1 MIQETGR
8 DLSGIDKKLSAYF
21 GLLIV
26 ALLVIVSFTAIVYF
40 NFIINKEHDRLGSII
55 ANSVGNSIN
64 RVSFSGKYQ
73 ARLLVEDLKNENI
86 NIDSIIIQDSS
97 GLIIAHST
105 SQFNGQIL
113 DDALFQEAKKVITT
127 DKYMIRNITLARGN
141 QPIDLIEIDIP
152 YKKGYE
158 DLVSGVT
165 RVFLS
170 KDSLNAL
177 IHDALIYLSF
187 LIAFLA
193 IFSYF
198 IIKVISA
205 KLSAPIIE
213 QKQFFEHLLNIIP
226 SPIFYK
232 DIEGRYIGFNNS
244 FELLLGKTKE
254 ELLGKSVFDTSPPEL
269 AAIYHEKDME
279 LFTQNTTQTYES
291 SIKDSE
297 GKLHTVV
304 FNKASILD
312 ANNHISGLIGV
323 ILDITTQ
330 KELEKELLIQKEKF
344 ETIFKNS
351 TDGLAVFDLESHF
364 LECNDAYLQM
374 TGFTKEELL
383 TKTCL
388 ELTAKEDIERS
399 KEALA
404 IVLKEGYI
412 ENFEKSCIVKD
423 DKVIIINMG
432 ITLIPDQQKLIVVAK
447 NITNNKFLESQAKL
461 ASMGEMI
468 GNIAH
473 QWRQPLSVVST
484 IASSIA
490 FKEEL
495 NRLKSEEIIPN
506 MESIIKQT
514 TYLSKTIDDFRNF
527 IKGDNMKTTTDIQSI
542 IDKTLSIVTPSLKNS
557 YIDVV
562 LDIEPDLQIE
572 CFENELMQ
580 AFINIINNS
589 KDAIVSNENIDSNK
603 YIFISAQK
611 KNNAV
616 QIIIKD
622 NGGGIKQEVINRIFE
637 PYFTTKHKSV
647 GTGLGLSMAYKII
660 SEIHHG
666 NIQVINSTFE
676 YNHKSYTG
684 AMFILSFYIN
694 SEKES

>member
-1 MIQETGR
+1 MIQNTGR

-26 ALLVIVSFTAIVYF
+26 ALLIIVSFTAMVYF

-113 DDALFQEAKKVITT
+113 DDSLFQEAKKVITT
-127 DKYMIRNITLARGN
+127 DKYMIRNISLVRGT
-141 QPIDLIEIDIP
+141 QLVDLIEIDIP
-152 YKKGYE
+152 YKKGY
-158 DLVSGVT
+158 DDVVSGVT

-170 KDSLNAL
+170 KNSLNAL
-177 IHDALIYLSF
+177 IHDALLYLSI

-232 DIEGRYIGFNNS
+232 DIKGRYIGFNKS

-254 ELLGKSVFDTSPPEL
+254 ELLGKSVFDITSIEL
-269 AAIYHEKDME
+269 ATVCDEKDAE
-279 LFTQNTTQTYES
+279 LFTKNTTQTYES
-291 SIKDSE
+291 SLKDGE
-297 GKLHTVV
+297 GKLHTVI

-323 ILDITTQ
+323 ILDITNQ

-364 LECNDAYLQM
+364 LECNDAYLEM
-374 TGFTKEELL
+374 TGFTKEEIL

-399 KEALA
+399 KEALR

-423 DKVIIINMG
+423 NKVIIINMG

-447 NITNNKFLESQAKL
+447 DITQNKFLESQAKL

-473 QWRQPLSVVST
+473 QWRQPLSSH
-484 IASSIA
+484 
-490 FKEEL
+490 
-495 NRLKSEEIIPN
+495 P
-506 MESIIKQT
+506 
-514 TYLSKTIDDFRNF
+514 
-527 IKGDNMKTTTDIQSI
+527 
-542 IDKTLSIVTPSLKNS
+542 
-557 YIDVV
+557 
-562 LDIEPDLQIE
+562 
-572 CFENELMQ
+572 
-580 AFINIINNS
+580 
-589 KDAIVSNENIDSNK
+589 
-603 YIFISAQK
+603 
-611 KNNAV
+611 
-616 QIIIKD
+616 
-622 NGGGIKQEVINRIFE
+622 
-637 PYFTTKHKSV
+637 
-647 GTGLGLSMAYKII
+647 
-660 SEIHHG
+660 
-666 NIQVINSTFE
+666 
-676 YNHKSYTG
+676 
-684 AMFILSFYIN
+684 
-694 SEKES
+694 